1 MVANTISF
9 NVQQHSARERSGGS
23 IAIKTHRIKLLHQ
36 TSRCMLQSALVPMLL
51 MLPSTRAPPLLPVNW
66 SLQHSLTLVKK
77 LYHSCTV
84 HTPPMSWGKFFSIT
98 VSYAGT
104 ESHFRAHIAWWC
116 AGSNQPLGIVKDWQ
130 FKILMKTGCPR
141 TSIPSPLTIAR
152 DVKLVF
158 ERAREWLDKIL
169 RVHFLHPVAHCCWY
183 YDF

>member
-1 MVANTISF
+1 MRSNT
-9 NVQQHSARERSGGS
+9 VQGKGQGGPS
-23 IAIKTHRIKLLHQ
+23 LSKLTGSSCYIKPQGACYKVLW
-36 TSRCMLQSALVPMLL
+36 CWWL

-84 HTPPMSWGKFFSIT
+84 HTPLMSWGKFFSIT

-116 AGSNQPLGIVKDWQ
+116 AESNQPLGIVKDWQ

-141 TSIPSPLTIAR
+141 TLIPSPLTVAR

-169 RVHFLHPVAHCCWY
+169 RVHFLYPVAHCCWY